1 MSFYE
6 VIEDITADAGIRVRA
21 KGLEE
26 LFCKAI
32 LATFNEI
39 TDIEKVSKEFPSVWT
54 NIHTYRRFK
63 ATRRGLRASMSPGS
77 TLSPHNLSER
87 LTNALRAYFF
97 GGFLSFPTWDKNKYS
112 TPRPVVKGKKLD
124 VCLYKTTRSDTGF
137 KDKKVELEV
146 KGELPYLLAD
156 VINQLLVLHEK
167 EKLVISHCERVEFK
181 EDGVKLMLKGGLFDP
196 ERHPSKLVIKAA
208 TYHRLKVEKL
218 EDGYL
223 AEVIF
228 DI

>member
-21 KGLEE
+21 KSLEE

-39 TDIEKVSKEFPSVWT
+39 TNIEKVS
-54 NIHTYRRFK
+54 
-63 ATRRGLRASMSPGS
+63 
-77 TLSPHNLSER
+77 
-87 LTNALRAYFF
+87 
-97 GGFLSFPTWDKNKYS
+97 
-112 TPRPVVKGKKLD
+112 
-124 VCLYKTTRSDTGF
+124 

-156 VINQLLVLHEK
+156 AINQLLVLHEK

-181 EDGVKLMLKGGLFDP
+181 EDGVKLMLKGGPFDP
-196 ERHPSKLVIKAA
+196 GRHPSKLVIKAA
-208 TYHRLKVEKL
+208 TYHRLKVERL
-218 EDGYL
+218 QDGFL
-223 AEVIF
+223 AEVVF

>member
-21 KGLEE
+21 KSLEE

-39 TDIEKVSKEFPSVWT
+39 TDIEKVSK
-54 NIHTYRRFK
+54 
-63 ATRRGLRASMSPGS
+63 
-77 TLSPHNLSER
+77 
-87 LTNALRAYFF
+87 
-97 GGFLSFPTWDKNKYS
+97 
-112 TPRPVVKGKKLD
+112 
-124 VCLYKTTRSDTGF
+124 
-137 KDKKVELEV
+137 DKKVELEV

-156 VINQLLVLHEK
+156 AINQLLVLHEK

-181 EDGVKLMLKGGLFDP
+181 EDGVKLLLKGGPFDP

-208 TYHRLKVEKL
+208 TYHRLKVERL
-218 EDGYL
+218 QDGYL
-223 AEVIF
+223 AEVVF

>member
-6 VIEDITADAGIRVRA
+6 VIEDITADAGIRIKA

-39 TDIEKVSKEFPSVWT
+39 TDIEKVS
-54 NIHTYRRFK
+54 
-63 ATRRGLRASMSPGS
+63 
-77 TLSPHNLSER
+77 
-87 LTNALRAYFF
+87 
-97 GGFLSFPTWDKNKYS
+97 
-112 TPRPVVKGKKLD
+112 
-124 VCLYKTTRSDTGF
+124 

-156 VINQLLVLHEK
+156 VINQLLVLHER
-167 EKLVISHCERVEFK
+167 EKLIISHCERVEFK
-181 EDGVKLMLKGGLFDP
+181 EDGVKLMLKGGPFDP
-196 ERHPSKLVIKAA
+196 ERHPSKLIIKAA

-218 EDGYL
+218 EDDYL

>member
-1 MSFYE
+1 
-6 VIEDITADAGIRVRA
+6 
-21 KGLEE
+21 LEE

-39 TDIEKVSKEFPSVWT
+39 TDIEKVSK
-54 NIHTYRRFK
+54 
-63 ATRRGLRASMSPGS
+63 
-77 TLSPHNLSER
+77 
-87 LTNALRAYFF
+87 
-97 GGFLSFPTWDKNKYS
+97 
-112 TPRPVVKGKKLD
+112 
-124 VCLYKTTRSDTGF
+124 
-137 KDKKVELEV
+137 DKKVELEV
-146 KGELPYLLAD
+146 QGELPYLLAD

-167 EKLVISHCERVEFK
+167 EKLIISHCEMVEFK
-181 EDGVKLMLKGGLFDP
+181 EDSVKLMLKGGPFDP

-218 EDGYL
+218 EDRYL

>member
-1 MSFYE
+1 
-6 VIEDITADAGIRVRA
+6 
-21 KGLEE
+21 LEE

-39 TDIEKVSKEFPSVWT
+39 TEIEKVS
-54 NIHTYRRFK
+54 
-63 ATRRGLRASMSPGS
+63 
-77 TLSPHNLSER
+77 
-87 LTNALRAYFF
+87 
-97 GGFLSFPTWDKNKYS
+97 
-112 TPRPVVKGKKLD
+112 
-124 VCLYKTTRSDTGF
+124 

-167 EKLVISHCERVEFK
+167 EKLIINHCERVEFK

-218 EDGYL
+218 EEDYL

>member
-6 VIEDITADAGIRVRA
+6 IIDDITADAGIRVRA
-21 KGLEE
+21 KSLEE

-39 TDIEKVSKEFPSVWT
+39 TDIEKVSK
-54 NIHTYRRFK
+54 
-63 ATRRGLRASMSPGS
+63 
-77 TLSPHNLSER
+77 
-87 LTNALRAYFF
+87 
-97 GGFLSFPTWDKNKYS
+97 
-112 TPRPVVKGKKLD
+112 
-124 VCLYKTTRSDTGF
+124 
-137 KDKKVELEV
+137 DKKVELEV
-146 KGELPYLLAD
+146 QGELPYLLAD
-156 VINQLLVLHEK
+156 VINQLLILHEK
-167 EKLVISHCERVEFK
+167 EKLIINHCERVEFK
-181 EDGVKLMLKGGLFDP
+181 EDGVKLVLKGGTFDP
-196 ERHPSKLVIKAA
+196 KRHPSKLVIKAA

>member
-39 TDIEKVSKEFPSVWT
+39 TDIEKVSK
-54 NIHTYRRFK
+54 
-63 ATRRGLRASMSPGS
+63 
-77 TLSPHNLSER
+77 
-87 LTNALRAYFF
+87 
-97 GGFLSFPTWDKNKYS
+97 
-112 TPRPVVKGKKLD
+112 
-124 VCLYKTTRSDTGF
+124 
-137 KDKKVELEV
+137 DKKVELEV

-167 EKLVISHCERVEFK
+167 EKLVISHCEKVEFK
-181 EDGVKLMLKGGLFDP
+181 EDGVKLMLKGGPFDP

-208 TYHRLKVEKL
+208 TYHRLKVERL
-218 EDGYL
+218 QDSYL

>member
-26 LFCKAI
+26 LSCKAI
-32 LATFNEI
+32 LAAFNEI
-39 TDIEKVSKEFPSVWT
+39 TDIEKV
-54 NIHTYRRFK
+54 R
-63 ATRRGLRASMSPGS
+63 
-77 TLSPHNLSER
+77 
-87 LTNALRAYFF
+87 
-97 GGFLSFPTWDKNKYS
+97 
-112 TPRPVVKGKKLD
+112 
-124 VCLYKTTRSDTGF
+124 

-146 KGELPYLLAD
+146 KGELSYLLAD

-167 EKLVISHCERVEFK
+167 EKLIISHCERVEFK
-181 EDGVKLMLKGGLFDP
+181 EDGIKLMLKGGPFDP

-218 EDGYL
+218 EDSYL

>member
-6 VIEDITADAGIRVRA
+6 VVDDITADTGIRVRA

-39 TDIEKVSKEFPSVWT
+39 TDIEKIS
-54 NIHTYRRFK
+54 
-63 ATRRGLRASMSPGS
+63 
-77 TLSPHNLSER
+77 
-87 LTNALRAYFF
+87 
-97 GGFLSFPTWDKNKYS
+97 
-112 TPRPVVKGKKLD
+112 
-124 VCLYKTTRSDTGF
+124 

-167 EKLVISHCERVEFK
+167 EKLIISHCERVEFK
-181 EDGVKLMLKGGLFDP
+181 EDGVKLMLRGGPFDP

-208 TYHRLKVEKL
+208 TYHRLKVERL
-218 EDGYL
+218 QDGYL